1 MGLKNTLFM
10 NCAEATA
17 VVEKK
22 RDGKLSLAER
32 FGVWLHLVYCKLC
45 KAFFDQSAILDRS
58 YHHLAERVND
68 GQQSYTL
75 DPSRKEQMKNALQEE
90 MQK

>member
-1 MGLKNTLFM
+1 MGLKDTLFM

-22 RDGKLSLAER
+22 RDGKLSFTEKVGL
-32 FGVWLHLVYCKLC
+32 WLHTFYCRLC
-45 KAFFDQSAILDRS
+45 KAFFVQSAILDKS
-58 YHHLAERVND
+58 YHNLAQRVTD
-68 GQQSYTL
+68 GRQTYPL
-75 DPSRKEQMKNALQEE
+75 DPSLKEKMKASLQEE